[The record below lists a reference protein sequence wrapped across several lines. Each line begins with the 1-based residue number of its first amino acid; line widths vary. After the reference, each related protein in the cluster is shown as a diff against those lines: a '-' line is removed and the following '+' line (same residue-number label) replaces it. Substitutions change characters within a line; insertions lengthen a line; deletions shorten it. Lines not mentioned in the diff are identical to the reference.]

1 MAIERTL
8 SIIKPD
14 AVEQNHIGG
23 IVSLIEGAGLK
34 ILGMRMVHLTR
45 PQAEGFYAVHKERPF
60 FGELVEFMT
69 RGPVVV
75 MALEADDAVARYRKL
90 MGSTNPA
97 EADEGTIRKAYGTN
111 IGENACHGS
120 DSIENGVIEVNYFFP
135 GYGLAGRG

>member
-1 MAIERTL
+1 MAVERTL

-14 AVEQNHIGG
+14 AVEQNNIGN
-23 IVSLIEGAGLK
+23 ILAMIQAAGLK
-34 ILGMRMVHLTR
+34 VVGTRMLHLSR
-45 PQAEGFYAVHKERPF
+45 AQAEGFYEVHKDRPF

-75 MALEADDAVARYRKL
+75 TALEADDAVTRYRTL

-97 EADEGTIRKAYGTN
+97 EADEGTIRKAYGTD

-120 DSIENGVIEVNYFFP
+120 DSVENGQIEVAYFFP
-135 GYGLAGRG
+135 EYLLK

>member
-1 MAIERTL
+1 MAVERTL

-14 AVEQNHIGG
+14 AVEQNNIGNILAMIQG
-23 IVSLIEGAGLK
+23 SGLK
-34 ILGMRMVHLTR
+34 ILGMRMLHLSR
-45 PQAEGFYAVHKERPF
+45 AQAEGFYEVHKERPF

-75 MALEADDAVARYRKL
+75 TALQADDAVTRYRTL

-97 EADEGTIRKAYGTN
+97 EADDGTIRKAYGTD

-120 DSIENGVIEVNYFFP
+120 DSVEIGRSK
-135 GYGLAGRG
+135 LATSSPSTCSSKR

>member
-1 MAIERTL
+1 MAVERTL

-14 AVEQNHIGG
+14 AVEQNNVGNILAM
-23 IVSLIEGAGLK
+23 IQGAGLEV
-34 ILGMRMVHLTR
+34 LGMRMLHLR
-45 PQAEGFYAVHKERPF
+45 RAQAEGFYEVHKDRPF

-75 MALEADDAVARYRKL
+75 IALGADDGIARYRTL

-97 EADEGTIRKAYGTN
+97 EADDATIRKAYGTD

-120 DSIENGVIEVNYFFP
+120 DSVENGKIEVGYFFP
-135 GYGLAGRG
+135 EYLLK